1 MKIIHVREISNV
13 AATLVDGLRR
23 LGHDVQ
29 FEPMRLHRQEAS
41 FASRAALFPSR
52 LREALRINRL
62 IRNGG
67 FQAVHLHW
75 AYMGWMGMLGR
86 YPYFVHCHGSDL
98 RRNLRWPVLG
108 RLTRSALKSA
118 VRVFYSTPDL
128 KSIALGVRPDS
139 LFVPNPI
146 NTEVFRPPERKREDS
161 PKVLL
166 MSRFEPVKGPE
177 TALAIVRELKRTHP
191 CVEVHAFDWGVSV
204 AQFAD
209 PELVRL
215 IRTVPY
221 QEMPEL
227 LAGYDV
233 VVGQFRL
240 GILSMSELE
249 AMACGRPLVGYFTYP
264 EVYDE
269 PPPMLSTRDVQE
281 GARLLAGLVEDV
293 QAREQLGE
301 SARAWVE
308 KRHDHL
314 TVARLV
320 EGYYLEALEG

>member
-29 FEPMRLHRQEAS
+29 FEPMRLHRHEAS
-41 FASRAALFPSR
+41 VASRAVLLPNR

-98 RRNLRWPVLG
+98 RRNLGWPGLG
-108 RLTRSALKSA
+108 WLTRRSLRSAR
-118 VRVFYSTPDL
+118 RVFYSTPDL
-128 KSIALGVRPDS
+128 KSLAVRVRPDS
-139 LFVPNPI
+139 VFVPNPI
-146 NTEVFRPPERKREDS
+146 DTEVFRPPERKREDS

-191 CVEVHAFDWGVSV
+191 CVEVHAFNWGVSV

-215 IRTVPY
+215 IPTVPY
-221 QEMPEL
+221 GKMPQL
-227 LAGYDV
+227 LAGYDI
-233 VVGQFRL
+233 VVGQFGL

-249 AMACGRPLVGYFTYP
+249 AMACGRPLVGYFRYP

-293 QAREQLGE
+293 PAREQLGE